1 MANTTGQKF
10 GGRAKGTP
18 NKLTAE
24 IRDLISEFVRGE
36 IDHLE
41 RGSLTLSPK
50 ERIDMIAKLLPYVLP
65 KISEDSSTIPEPR
78 QLVIQ
83 VIKASEDI
91 ETDQS

>member
-41 RGSLTLSPK
+41 RGSLTLSTK

-65 KISEDSSTIPEPR
+65 KISEDVLTIPEPR

-83 VIKASEDI
+83 VLKASEDI

>member
-18 NKLTAE
+18 NKLTAD

-41 RGSLTLSPK
+41 RGSLTLSTK

-65 KISEDSSTIPEPR
+65 KISEDALTIPEPR

-83 VIKASEDI
+83 VLKASEDI